1 MVPSLFFRSTEKIII
16 SSLLPFLLVIACS
29 GTDKGN
35 EPFLKVYGGNPYMG
49 TVQVD
54 IILPNGKYVHTNYGK
69 GSSQFIRAGKDK
81 VQMILFGAIS
91 NEKGDAGFV
100 LDGNCEKLN
109 WQYRS
114 DSAQLRISEQGAI
127 SGAGKRFPQQY
138 DFSGKISDVRL
149 ELTTELKTL
158 VKSENGYPAGT
169 RFVFKYVLR
178 RDIATAS
185 KGTTKG
191 NCKKIA
197 WRPQYIGNFDGSGT
211 TVQIPYCAD

>member
-1 MVPSLFFRSTEKIII
+1 MIFPLNRSTEKLFTFCI
-16 SSLLPFLLVIACS
+16 LPFLFVMACS

-35 EPFLKVYGGNPYMG
+35 DIFLKTYGGSPYMG

-69 GSSQFIRAGKDK
+69 GSTQFIKTKDNK

-109 WQYRS
+109 WQFKS
-114 DSAQLRISEQGAI
+114 DSAQLNISEQGLI
-127 SGAGKRFPQQY
+127 SGTGKRFPQHFN
-138 DFSGKISDVRL
+138 FSGKISDVRL
-149 ELTTELKTL
+149 EFTTELKTL
-158 VKSENGYPAGT
+158 VKMENGNPPGT

-178 RDIATAS
+178 RDVPS
-185 KGTTKG
+185 KGVTKS
-191 NCKKIA
+191 NCKKIV
-197 WRPQYIGNFDGSGT
+197 WRPQYIGNFDGTGT
-211 TVQIPYCAD
+211 TVRIPHCAD